1 MDPAARIRW
10 LGAQC
15 GEFERQLHGAVAPD
29 LVPRFRSE
37 LEELSVLWEREHG
50 QTGEKV
56 DSVAGLR
63 MLRDWAVSNGK
74 SVPVLDEFLA
84 TYTKFSV
91 LLEDFQKG
99 IFKPLK
105 EAFPKPSS
113 KKVRKVEK
121 KLATA
126 LVSWK
131 DLLEASKSK
140 NNGTT
145 ADRTSSEERTH
156 SGLEGL
162 MPALQENAQQV
173 LKLATKWGR
182 LLEDDILQQGTK
194 ISNDNLGQVPMATD
208 HEKTAK
214 DKSDKHRASG
224 SSMTTSD
231 SKGILHCSGKSLGA
245 PVSVS
250 PENSS
255 MVTSKI
261 AARNTLSEE
270 PRTTRHRKQP
280 EVTSSLTT
288 STNTATATAVLEKK
302 SRKKH
307 PEIRQNRRE
316 STQAAGKQV
325 KTPVLLVEETTSL
338 VLPKGKHTSKSL
350 PSTPKELYLP
360 AANAGTATISHR
372 HHRRTKSSSDQ
383 HSLQTPE
390 ENNRTGHKS
399 PTDETTTGQAGI
411 SSVSPGGKNEPHGRV
426 SSATYRGNAG
436 FRKGISDL
444 KTEFE
449 QIRQDALMYE
459 YNLEKERAT
468 HIKKQLT
475 DLEVRKREIKDKLQ
489 EEKTVAKFL
498 TIGSNMDTARDKVVR
513 LQTNLARLNA
523 KCVEMEKRLQESS
536 DRSVTL
542 AGGIKLWSE
551 NKTSRRLEPIDG
563 LKSCKNGTRKGAREE
578 GKALRL

>member
-1 MDPAARIRW
+1 MQTYKESEFATMDPAARIRW

-182 LLEDDILQQGTK
+182 LLEDDILQQ
-194 ISNDNLGQVPMATD
+194 
-208 HEKTAK
+208 
-214 DKSDKHRASG
+214 
-224 SSMTTSD
+224 
-231 SKGILHCSGKSLGA
+231 
-245 PVSVS
+245 
-250 PENSS
+250 
-255 MVTSKI
+255 
-261 AARNTLSEE
+261 
-270 PRTTRHRKQP
+270 
-280 EVTSSLTT
+280 
-288 STNTATATAVLEKK
+288 
-302 SRKKH
+302 
-307 PEIRQNRRE
+307 
-316 STQAAGKQV
+316 
-325 KTPVLLVEETTSL
+325 
-338 VLPKGKHTSKSL
+338 
-350 PSTPKELYLP
+350 
-360 AANAGTATISHR
+360 
-372 HHRRTKSSSDQ
+372 DQ